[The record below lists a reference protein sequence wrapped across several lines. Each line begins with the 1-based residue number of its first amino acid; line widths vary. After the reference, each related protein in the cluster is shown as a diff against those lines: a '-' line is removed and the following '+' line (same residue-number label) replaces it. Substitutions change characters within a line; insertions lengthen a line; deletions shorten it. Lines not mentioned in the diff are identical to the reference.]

1 MSIESEARGMGSRQT
16 ESADGECPS
25 GRDGDCGSCPR
36 ASSTNRRL
44 LLKSVAAG
52 GTLALAGCAGLFETE
67 SEEEPDNYVNDS
79 LQNTN
84 GGDTGGE
91 NENGNGNGEQQLYD
105 VEFLR
110 AQQTVEIG
118 AEEIILE
125 AGENAGLDLPF
136 QCRVGRCGQCE
147 AKVNGDANEFVD
159 MSDDQ
164 TALSEDEIADGSFLT
179 CVSSP
184 TTDFACDE
192 RPDNEGDPLADVE
205 PGGGGSDTFDVTY
218 LGVGSGSETVG
229 VGTDETLLEAGK
241 DEDFNLK
248 FQCEVGVCGQCESS
262 YDGNANDVVDMDGNQ
277 YLDDEE
283 IENGALL
290 TCVSTPKTDF
300 EFEPATE

>member
-36 ASSTNRRL
+36 ESSTNRRL

-67 SEEEPDNYVNDS
+67 TEEEPDNYVNES
-79 LQNTN
+79 LANN
-84 GGDTGGE
+84 NGDTGS
-91 NENGNGNGEQQLYD
+91 ENGNGNGNGDLFS

-110 AQQTVEIG
+110 NEATLDVSGEETILDAG
-118 AEEIILE
+118 KEAE
-125 AGENAGLDLPF
+125 LDLPY
-136 QCRVGRCGQCE
+136 QCEVGVCGQCE
-147 AKVNGDANEFVD
+147 ARVNGDATEFVEID
-159 MSDDQ
+159 GQ
-164 TALSEDEIADGSFLT
+164 EALDEEDNANGAFLT

-184 TTDFACDE
+184 KTDFAFDE
-192 RPDNEGDPLADVE
+192 RPDAEGDPLADVE
-205 PGGGGSDTFDVTY
+205 SGGGGSDTFDVTY

-229 VGTDETLLEAGK
+229 VGTDETLLDAGK

-262 YDGNANDVVDMDGNQ
+262 YDGNANDVVDMEGNQ